1 MKKQLVLLGAAL
13 LLVSGCGQTND
24 SSGTDFAEDVEFGK
38 NDYQNI
44 ILSGNAL
51 GMAAMQEIEPNSKG
65 NTFISPTS
73 LYMALSML
81 YNGADGDTKS
91 EIALVLNTELAPDE
105 MNRAN
110 ASLLAM
116 LDKDTE
122 EIQLNAANSIWLNE
136 RFHFQQEF
144 AASNQDY
151 FQAEVEEIDVAADE
165 SVDKVNDWVK
175 NATADKIQDMVAAP
189 LNTDLVAILLN
200 AWYFKGVWQYEFDAK
215 NTESKKFFAETGT
228 SSEKQFM
235 KMEAELDYLETDAF
249 QAVALPYGEG
259 EMSMTVILPA
269 EGTSLDRFAGALT
282 SEKWEGWKEE
292 FSEQTV
298 SIELPKFQLSYEI
311 ELNKALQNLGMAT
324 AFEKG
329 ANFSKMIEEDDPLWI
344 SLVKQKTFIEVDEK
358 GTEAAAATEID
369 VITESAG
376 PQPISMS
383 VNRPFFIAISDEQTG
398 AILFMGTIYDPEEA
412 K

>member
-122 EIQLNAANSIWLNE
+122 EIQLNEANSIWLNE

-151 FQAEVEEIDVAADE
+151 FQAELEEIDVAADE

-175 NATADKIQDMVAAP
+175 NATADKIQDMEAAP

-200 AWYFKGVWQYEFDAK
+200 ALYFKGVWQYEFDAK
-215 NTESKKFFAETGT
+215 NTESKKFFAETGA

-235 KMEAELDYLETDAF
+235 KMEADLDYLETDEF

-269 EGTSLDRFAGALT
+269 EGTSLDRFADALT
-282 SEKWEGWKEE
+282 SEKWESWKEE

-311 ELNKALQNLGMAT
+311 ELNQALQKLGMAT

-369 VITESAG
+369 VVTESTG
-376 PQPISMS
+376 PEPISMS